1 MKTMLATVLSALPIA
16 LTALTAPAAWAQATQ
31 FPDKPVRLVVP
42 FPPGGGSDALARIL
56 SKKMPEIWSQ
66 PLVVDNRGGTQGSL
80 GTASGIKAPADG
92 YTITLIV
99 HGAMAINPFI
109 YQSVGYDVTKDFAPV
124 IRATEQSYILVA
136 NPKVPVNNLKE
147 LEALAKRQPGKLTF
161 ATSGAGPQLVGEL
174 FKLTTKTHLLHVP
187 YKGAGPA
194 VLAVLAGETDFMIS
208 NPTAVVPHLKAG
220 KLKGIAVLGK
230 ARNDAIPDV
239 PHALEAGYPALS
251 DIPEWYG
258 FAVPAG
264 TPAAIVNKLNADFA
278 RALNSP
284 DVQAA
289 IRGLG
294 TTPSPSTP
302 DEFARQIAFDYE
314 RWGRVVREAGVKAE

>member
-1 MKTMLATVLSALPIA
+1 MNTLKRILRRGALAAACVASA
-16 LTALTAPAAWAQATQ
+16 AAMAQAYPAKAVTII
-31 FPDKPVRLVVP
+31 VP
-42 FPPGGGSDALARIL
+42 YPPGGGTDALMRIMQPVLAKMWGQTVVVENKPGAAGTLGGDAVAR
-56 SKKMPEIWSQ
+56 S
-66 PLVVDNRGGTQGSL
+66 
-80 GTASGIKAPADG
+80 APDG
-92 YTITLIV
+92 YTLLMSSTGGV
-99 HGAMAINPFI
+99 NDKNAS
-109 YQSVGYDVTKDFAPV
+109 QFAPIMLVSASPYV
-124 IRATEQSYILVA
+124 IVA

-174 FKLTTKTHLLHVP
+174 FKLTTKTNLLHVP

>member
-1 MKTMLATVLSALPIA
+1 MKSMLIAVLGALHVSLWTP
-16 LTALTAPAAWAQATQ
+16 LCWAQATN

-66 PLVVDNRGGTQGSL
+66 PLVIDNRGGTQGSL
-80 GTASGIKAPADG
+80 GTASGIKSAPDG

-109 YQSVGYDVTKDFAPV
+109 YPNVGYDVTKDFAPV
-124 IRATEQSYILVA
+124 IRGTEQSYILVA
-136 NPKVPVNNLKE
+136 HPKVPANTLKE
-147 LEALAKRQPGKLTF
+147 VEALAKKQPGKLTF

-174 FKLTTKTHLLHVP
+174 FKLTTKTDLLHVP

-194 VLAVLAGETDFMIS
+194 VLAVLAGETNFMIS
-208 NPTAVVPHLKAG
+208 NPTAVVPHIKAG
-220 KLKGIAVLGK
+220 KLKAIAVLGK
-230 ARNDAIPDV
+230 SRNDAIPDV

-264 TPAAIVNKLNADFA
+264 TPVAIVNKLNADFA

-284 DVQAA
+284 DVQVA
-289 IRGLG
+289 IRNLG

-302 DEFARQIAFDYE
+302 EEFARQIAFDYE